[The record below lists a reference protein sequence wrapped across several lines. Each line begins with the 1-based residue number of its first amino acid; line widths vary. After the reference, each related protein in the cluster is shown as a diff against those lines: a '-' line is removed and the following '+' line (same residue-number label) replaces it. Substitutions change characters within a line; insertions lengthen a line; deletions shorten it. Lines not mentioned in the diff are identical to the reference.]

1 MQIEKNNS
9 SRKKTKGKS
18 QLFPIQNES
27 VKPYKII
34 GEHKSVVMNKEL
46 KEVQNLGENKEQGGK
61 YPENALKKMME
72 F

>member
-1 MQIEKNNS
+1 MQIEKNNP

-34 GEHKSVVMNKEL
+34 GEHKSGEQKNIMNKKL

-61 YPENALKKMME
+61 YPENALKK
-72 F
+72 